1 MDASTPRL
9 WFDTEAEEKL
19 DIAELDRAADDVSAR

>member
-1 MDASTPRL
+1 MDAGTPCL

-19 DIAELDRAADDVSAR
+19 DIAKLERAADDVSAR